1 MKTRHYFLII
11 ICFLFVTCAG
21 GIYFRTTLS
30 PLDWDSVKE
39 CARVGIL
46 QDEIAVDTIEN
57 MATSLENQ
65 NVILAVECLEEPHI
79 LYKNIIQK
87 VRVKKCFQGTVEEGA
102 EIHILQVN
110 NIYLSDDNGM
120 IKSGQIQDINMSFT
134 NVFSVGKTYLVF
146 LDEEIENYP
155 VAHTYC
161 KGDDYLMKP
170 FFCYEELTCSP
181 EDSSF
186 GGVKYE
192 RVAQNEF
199 FLEEQGL
206 GAMLELKQQLLL
218 SYPLQ

>member
-65 NVILAVECLEEPHI
+65 NVILAVECLEEPQI

-87 VRVKKCFQGTVEEGA
+87 VRVKKCFQGTVESLYFMVFRKIPG
-102 EIHILQVN
+102 HIMRKRTVLCFQV
-110 NIYLSDDNGM
+110 IMRACPMY
-120 IKSGQIQDINMSFT
+120 FW
-134 NVFSVGKTYLVF
+134 
-146 LDEEIENYP
+146 
-155 VAHTYC
+155 
-161 KGDDYLMKP
+161 
-170 FFCYEELTCSP
+170 
-181 EDSSF
+181 
-186 GGVKYE
+186 
-192 RVAQNEF
+192 
-199 FLEEQGL
+199 
-206 GAMLELKQQLLL
+206 KQQRLGDR
-218 SYPLQ
+218 